1 MNQAI
6 VKDLQK
12 LFEEEE
18 EDDDLLLLYL
28 LSTRDR
34 TDPIYETRSDQG
46 LYKILI
52 QEHLNYNDDKFRE
65 YSRFNKRQF
74 NFILSLVYEE
84 LTPKTTRHCIGP
96 EEKLFLTLR

>member
-1 MNQAI
+1 LNSEGGDSSTAASSQFATSDLDSRIFLRLLRTYGETIMNQAI

-12 LFEEEE
+12 IFEEEE

-52 QEHLNYNDDKFRE
+52 HLKILAF
-65 YSRFNKRQF
+65 
-74 NFILSLVYEE
+74 FI
-84 LTPKTTRHCIGP
+84 
-96 EEKLFLTLR
+96 